1 VCFKYRINNKEKI
14 KEIDLLLTV
23 EKIDDITALKA

>member
-23 EKIDDITALKA
+23 EKIVLKLKIQS